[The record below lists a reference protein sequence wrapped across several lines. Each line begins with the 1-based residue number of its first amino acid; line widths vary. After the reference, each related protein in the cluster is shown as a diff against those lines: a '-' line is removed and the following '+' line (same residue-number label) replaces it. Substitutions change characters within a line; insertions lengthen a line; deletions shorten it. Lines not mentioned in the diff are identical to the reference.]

1 MARPLTPVSISSKI
15 RVSTI
20 SPLDKID
27 FIASIILDISPPEA
41 ILLSGLRF
49 SPGFVEIKK
58 LYVITSAYCKIR
70 FSYLY
75 FKDYFY
81 SCQVQQVLS
90 LWIQLKF
97 LFQLIFFAAAVK
109 GVFRFFT
116 SSFIASIVFSKFSIS
131 AISSS
136 HLLRYSKT
144 ESISKQLYLRFK
156 SDINASL
163 F

>member
-1 MARPLTPVSISSKI
+1 M
-15 RVSTI
+15 STI

-49 SPGFVEIKK
+49 SPGFVEIKNSMSSHPLIVK
-58 LYVITSAYCKIR
+58 SDSVIFTLKTTLFMSSSA
-70 FSYLY
+70 S
-75 FKDYFY
+75 
-81 SCQVQQVLS
+81 S
-90 LWIQLKF
+90 LIMDSAKNSPAFILVSVN
-97 LFQLIFFAAAVK
+97 FFAAAVK
-109 GVFRFFT
+109 ASLDFFT

-136 HLLRYSKT
+136 HLLQYSKT